1 MADLTDEEEER
12 IEPQPHVKANIDKIA
27 ELIGKNGKVARA
39 EEKGQKA
46 RSDLGNIYQ
55 QIEKDFHGN
64 IGAAKLVRRLESGTV
79 DAAYDF
85 MRTFIPLAERFGLI
99 PEDDLVDQA
108 HHAGGTAGEDGS
120 GVIDFG
126 AMRERRSGGLSALD
140 NARDHLSGGTKAD
153 PPESEADKRKRER
166 GFEENPP
173 PGEPGDEDLARGPDE
188 ASRTNVAA
196 E

>member
-1 MADLTDEEEER
+1 MADLTEEEEER
-12 IEPQPHVKANIDKIA
+12 LEPQPHVKANIDAIA

-46 RSDLGNIYQ
+46 RGELGNIYQ
-55 QIEKDFHGN
+55 KIEKDFHGN

-85 MRTFIPLAERFGLI
+85 MRTFIPLAKRFGLI

-108 HHAGGTAGEDGS
+108 HKAGGTDGEEGS

-126 AMRERRSGGLSALD
+126 AMRERRSSGQSALD
-140 NARDHLSGGTKAD
+140 NAREHLSGGKKPEPAE
-153 PPESEADKRKRER
+153 PPA
-166 GFEENPP
+166 
-173 PGEPGDEDLARGPDE
+173 GEPGDEDLARGPDE
-188 ASRTNVAA
+188 GSRTNVAA

>member
-1 MADLTDEEEER
+1 MADLTEEEEER
-12 IEPQPHVKANIDKIA
+12 LEPQPHVKANIDAIA

-46 RSDLGNIYQ
+46 RGELGNIYQ
-55 QIEKDFHGN
+55 KIEKDFHGN

-85 MRTFIPLAERFGLI
+85 MRTFIPLAQRFGLI

-108 HHAGGTAGEDGS
+108 HLQGGTEGQEGS
-120 GVIDFG
+120 GVITFPS
-126 AMRERRSGGLSALD
+126 RRKPPGESALD
-140 NARDHLSGGTKAD
+140 NARQHLSGGTR
-153 PPESEADKRKRER
+153 PEPEVESAAERRKRER

-173 PGEPGDEDLARGPDE
+173 PGEPGDGDLARGPGEPDAE
-188 ASRTNVAA
+188 AA

>member
-12 IEPQPHVKANIDKIA
+12 LEPQPHVKANIDAIA
-27 ELIGKNGKVARA
+27 NLIGKDGRVAKA

-46 RSDLGNIYQ
+46 RGELGNIYQ
-55 QIEKDFHGN
+55 KIANDYHGN

-85 MRTFIPLAERFGLI
+85 MRTFIPLAQRFGLI

-108 HHAGGTAGEDGS
+108 HLKGGTAGEEGS
-120 GVIDFG
+120 GVLHFPS
-126 AMRERRSGGLSALD
+126 RRKPPGESALD
-140 NARDHLSGGTKAD
+140 NAREHLSGGTR
-153 PPESEADKRKRER
+153 PEPEVESAPARRKRER
-166 GFEENPP
+166 GFDENPP
-173 PGEPGDEDLARGPDE
+173 LGEPGDADLARGPGESDAE
-188 ASRTNVAA
+188 AA